1 MNEETNMTN
10 DQNVNA
16 DERGQRRQTAAVRK
30 ATKEYEDA
38 HDLAKTSDSTSEREH
53 ADDLR
58 KVLIAEVQEARLSL
72 PPPTNGAGPSP
83 LASALANANGVLG
96 RLGVL
101 VPPAGNDSTCQP
113 TIEAGN
119 GSGSGDGPRE
129 PLVIARTNDA
139 LDDDGDVQMSD
150 LGPSVS
156 RQQSNHSGLSNA
168 SNDSHVERTRLKN
181 ARERETLETRQRLQ
195 DLEDKLTQRSN
206 ELTAERRRRERV
218 NHHPHP

>member
-83 LASALANANGVLG
+83 LASALAKVFA
-96 RLGVL
+96 
-101 VPPAGNDSTCQP
+101 AFSTDFLLCK
-113 TIEAGN
+113 T
-119 GSGSGDGPRE
+119 
-129 PLVIARTNDA
+129 LARFAAKLA
-139 LDDDGDVQMSD
+139 LDRFKLS
-150 LGPSVS
+150 LCAPSFS
-156 RQQSNHSGLSNA
+156 CSAWKAPANA
-168 SNDSHVERTRLKN
+168 SICNC
-181 ARERETLETRQRLQ
+181 ETR
-195 DLEDKLTQRSN
+195 
-206 ELTAERRRRERV
+206 
-218 NHHPHP
+218 